1 MSAFRSKADVRG
13 ASQQALNSQQNLV
26 RFTGGMLSQETVLVE
41 SHSGFCYA
49 LSMTINTISAI
60 ECLVEDYGWESVIDG
75 LMEMAAAAPDERL
88 DELQDLLDA
97 AISVNE
103 GKGRL
108 FIL

>member
-1 MSAFRSKADVRG
+1 
-13 ASQQALNSQQNLV
+13 
-26 RFTGGMLSQETVLVE
+26 
-41 SHSGFCYA
+41 
-49 LSMTINTISAI
+49 MTINTISAI

-75 LMEMAAAAPDERL
+75 LLEMAAAAPDERL

-97 AISVNE
+97 AISVKE

>member
-1 MSAFRSKADVRG
+1 
-13 ASQQALNSQQNLV
+13 
-26 RFTGGMLSQETVLVE
+26 MLSLENVLLE

-49 LSMTINTISAI
+49 LSMSINTISAI
-60 ECLVEDYGWESVIDG
+60 ECLVEDYGWETVMDG
-75 LMEMAAAAPDERL
+75 LMELAAAAPDERL

-97 AISVNE
+97 AITVND